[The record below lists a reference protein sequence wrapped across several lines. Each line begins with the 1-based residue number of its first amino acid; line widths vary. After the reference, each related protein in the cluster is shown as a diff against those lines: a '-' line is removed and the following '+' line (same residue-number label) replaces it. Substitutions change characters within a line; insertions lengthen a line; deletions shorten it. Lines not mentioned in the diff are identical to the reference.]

1 MGLGTQMA
9 EQTSWRACLGPP
21 PPRATTAMLGGRGCA
36 RAEDREVVLSPGL
49 LTEYTW
55 EAGRMSCSVGS
66 AGALQFLAPPS
77 RW

>member
-21 PPRATTAMLGGRGCA
+21 SARTAMLGGRGCA

-66 AGALQFLAPPS
+66 AWALQLLAPPS